1 MARQKYQPPKQSV
14 LGQIIDAA
22 LVLIAVFLALW
33 VPLALNL
40 AGASTRTI
48 LPAGV
53 TQQTAADGTVTFAGA
68 TWENLGQNAV
78 MQKQWE
84 ALGYDVNSAAA
95 LITQWFDYS
104 FSWSMMILTTIAVIA
119 YFVFAGHPATTT
131 SGTTSSP
138 AVTTPATPPAA
149 TTPSPAATGASPMT
163 ATPPASSPATPA
175 APAAPKAPAAPA
187 APATPAA
194 PAAPATG
201 K

>member
-1 MARQKYQPPKQSV
+1 MAREKYLPPKQSV
-14 LGQIIDAA
+14 AGQIVDAA

-53 TQQTAADGTVTFAGA
+53 TQQTAADGTVTFPGA

-104 FSWSMMILTTIAVIA
+104 FSWSMLVLTTIAVVA
-119 YFVFAGHPATTT
+119 YFGFLLVYSDKEYKEVIAEKFD
-131 SGTTSSP
+131 
-138 AVTTPATPPAA
+138 
-149 TTPSPAATGASPMT
+149 
-163 ATPPASSPATPA
+163 
-175 APAAPKAPAAPA
+175 
-187 APATPAA
+187 
-194 PAAPATG
+194 
-201 K
+201 

>member
-1 MARQKYQPPKQSV
+1 MVKQKYQPLKQSV
-14 LGQIIDAA
+14 FGQIIDAA

-53 TQQTAADGTVTFAGA
+53 TQQTAADGTVTFPGA

-104 FSWSMMILTTIAVIA
+104 FSWGMLVLTTIAVIA
-119 YFVFAGHPATTT
+119 YFGFLLFYSDKEYKEVIAEKFD
-131 SGTTSSP
+131 
-138 AVTTPATPPAA
+138 
-149 TTPSPAATGASPMT
+149 
-163 ATPPASSPATPA
+163 
-175 APAAPKAPAAPA
+175 
-187 APATPAA
+187 
-194 PAAPATG
+194 
-201 K
+201 

>member
-14 LGQIIDAA
+14 VGQIIDAA

-53 TQQTAADGTVTFAGA
+53 TQQTAADGTVTFPGA
-68 TWENLGQNAV
+68 TWANLGQNAV

-119 YFVFAGHPATTT
+119 YFVFLLIYSDKEYKEVIAE
-131 SGTTSSP
+131 
-138 AVTTPATPPAA
+138 
-149 TTPSPAATGASPMT
+149 
-163 ATPPASSPATPA
+163 
-175 APAAPKAPAAPA
+175 KFD
-187 APATPAA
+187 
-194 PAAPATG
+194 
-201 K
+201 

>member
-53 TQQTAADGTVTFAGA
+53 TQQTAADGTVTFPGA

-119 YFVFAGHPATTT
+119 YFVFLLIYSDKEYKEVIAE
-131 SGTTSSP
+131 
-138 AVTTPATPPAA
+138 
-149 TTPSPAATGASPMT
+149 
-163 ATPPASSPATPA
+163 
-175 APAAPKAPAAPA
+175 
-187 APATPAA
+187 
-194 PAAPATG
+194 
-201 K
+201 

>member
-14 LGQIIDAA
+14 FGQIIDAA

-33 VPLALNL
+33 VPLKLNL
-40 AGASTRTI
+40 AGAATRTI

-53 TQQTAADGTVTFAGA
+53 TQQTAADGTISFPGA

-104 FSWSMMILTTIAVIA
+104 FSWTMLVLTTIAVIA
-119 YFVFAGHPATTT
+119 YFGFLLVYSEREYKEVIAEKFD
-131 SGTTSSP
+131 
-138 AVTTPATPPAA
+138 
-149 TTPSPAATGASPMT
+149 
-163 ATPPASSPATPA
+163 
-175 APAAPKAPAAPA
+175 
-187 APATPAA
+187 
-194 PAAPATG
+194 
-201 K
+201 

>member
-1 MARQKYQPPKQSV
+1 MARQKYQPPQQSV
-14 LGQIIDAA
+14 IGQIIDAA

-40 AGASTRTI
+40 AGAATRTI

-53 TQQTAADGTVTFAGA
+53 TQQTAADGTVTFPGA

-104 FSWSMMILTTIAVIA
+104 FSWTMLVLTTIAVVG
-119 YFVFAGHPATTT
+119 YFVFLLVYSDKEYKEVIAE
-131 SGTTSSP
+131 
-138 AVTTPATPPAA
+138 
-149 TTPSPAATGASPMT
+149 
-163 ATPPASSPATPA
+163 
-175 APAAPKAPAAPA
+175 KFD
-187 APATPAA
+187 
-194 PAAPATG
+194 
-201 K
+201 

>member
-53 TQQTAADGTVTFAGA
+53 TQQTAADGTVTFPGA

-119 YFVFAGHPATTT
+119 YFVFLLIYSDKEYKEVIAE
-131 SGTTSSP
+131 
-138 AVTTPATPPAA
+138 
-149 TTPSPAATGASPMT
+149 
-163 ATPPASSPATPA
+163 
-175 APAAPKAPAAPA
+175 KFD
-187 APATPAA
+187 
-194 PAAPATG
+194 
-201 K
+201 

>member
-14 LGQIIDAA
+14 VGQIVDAM

-33 VPLALNL
+33 VPLKLDL
-40 AGASTRTI
+40 AGAATRTI

-53 TQQTAADGTVTFAGA
+53 TQQTAADGTVTFPGA

-104 FSWSMMILTTIAVIA
+104 FSWTMLVLTTVAVVG
-119 YFVFAGHPATTT
+119 YFVFLLVFSDKEYKEVIAE
-131 SGTTSSP
+131 
-138 AVTTPATPPAA
+138 
-149 TTPSPAATGASPMT
+149 
-163 ATPPASSPATPA
+163 
-175 APAAPKAPAAPA
+175 KFD
-187 APATPAA
+187 
-194 PAAPATG
+194 
-201 K
+201 

>member
-1 MARQKYQPPKQSV
+1 MARQKYQPPQQSV
-14 LGQIIDAA
+14 IGQIIDAA

-40 AGASTRTI
+40 AGAATRTI

-53 TQQTAADGTVTFAGA
+53 TQETAADGTVTFPGA

-104 FSWSMMILTTIAVIA
+104 FSWTMLVLTTVAVVG
-119 YFVFAGHPATTT
+119 YFVFLLVYSDKEYKEVIAE
-131 SGTTSSP
+131 
-138 AVTTPATPPAA
+138 
-149 TTPSPAATGASPMT
+149 
-163 ATPPASSPATPA
+163 
-175 APAAPKAPAAPA
+175 KFD
-187 APATPAA
+187 
-194 PAAPATG
+194 
-201 K
+201 

>member
-1 MARQKYQPPKQSV
+1 MAKEKYLPPKQSV
-14 LGQIIDAA
+14 AGQIVDAA

-53 TQQTAADGTVTFAGA
+53 TQQTAADGTVTFPGA

-104 FSWSMMILTTIAVIA
+104 FSWSMLVLTTIAVVA
-119 YFVFAGHPATTT
+119 YFGFLLVYSDKEYKEVIAEKFD
-131 SGTTSSP
+131 
-138 AVTTPATPPAA
+138 
-149 TTPSPAATGASPMT
+149 
-163 ATPPASSPATPA
+163 
-175 APAAPKAPAAPA
+175 
-187 APATPAA
+187 
-194 PAAPATG
+194 
-201 K
+201 

>member
-1 MARQKYQPPKQSV
+1 MARQKYQPPQQSV
-14 LGQIIDAA
+14 IGQIIDAA

-40 AGASTRTI
+40 AGAATRTI

-53 TQQTAADGTVTFAGA
+53 TQQTAADGTVTFPGA

-104 FSWSMMILTTIAVIA
+104 FSWTMLALTTIAVVG
-119 YFVFAGHPATTT
+119 YFVFLLVYSDKEYKEVIAE
-131 SGTTSSP
+131 
-138 AVTTPATPPAA
+138 
-149 TTPSPAATGASPMT
+149 
-163 ATPPASSPATPA
+163 
-175 APAAPKAPAAPA
+175 KFD
-187 APATPAA
+187 
-194 PAAPATG
+194 
-201 K
+201 

>member
-1 MARQKYQPPKQSV
+1 MAKQKYQPLKQSV
-14 LGQIIDAA
+14 VGQIIDAA

-53 TQQTAADGTVTFAGA
+53 TQQTAADGTVTFPGA

-84 ALGYDVNSAAA
+84 ALGYDVNAAAA

-104 FSWSMMILTTIAVIA
+104 FSWGMLVLTTIAVIA
-119 YFVFAGHPATTT
+119 YFGFLLFYSDKEYKEVIAEKFD
-131 SGTTSSP
+131 
-138 AVTTPATPPAA
+138 
-149 TTPSPAATGASPMT
+149 
-163 ATPPASSPATPA
+163 
-175 APAAPKAPAAPA
+175 
-187 APATPAA
+187 
-194 PAAPATG
+194 
-201 K
+201 

>member
-1 MARQKYQPPKQSV
+1 MAREKYQPPKQSV
-14 LGQIIDAA
+14 IGQIIDAA

-53 TQQTAADGTVTFAGA
+53 TQQTAADGTVTFPGA

-104 FSWSMMILTTIAVIA
+104 FSWAMAILTTIAVIA
-119 YFVFAGHPATTT
+119 YFGFLLIYSDKEYKQVIAEKFD
-131 SGTTSSP
+131 
-138 AVTTPATPPAA
+138 
-149 TTPSPAATGASPMT
+149 
-163 ATPPASSPATPA
+163 
-175 APAAPKAPAAPA
+175 
-187 APATPAA
+187 
-194 PAAPATG
+194 
-201 K
+201 

>member
-1 MARQKYQPPKQSV
+1 MAKEKYLPPKQSV
-14 LGQIIDAA
+14 AGQIIDAA

-53 TQQTAADGTVTFAGA
+53 TQQTAADGTVTFPGA

-104 FSWSMMILTTIAVIA
+104 FSWSMLVLTTIAVVA
-119 YFVFAGHPATTT
+119 YFGFLLVYSDKEYKEVIAEKFD
-131 SGTTSSP
+131 
-138 AVTTPATPPAA
+138 
-149 TTPSPAATGASPMT
+149 
-163 ATPPASSPATPA
+163 
-175 APAAPKAPAAPA
+175 
-187 APATPAA
+187 
-194 PAAPATG
+194 
-201 K
+201 

>member
-1 MARQKYQPPKQSV
+1 MAKEKYLPPKQSV
-14 LGQIIDAA
+14 AGQIIDAA

-53 TQQTAADGTVTFAGA
+53 TQQTAADGTVTFPGA

-104 FSWSMMILTTIAVIA
+104 FSWSMLVLTTIAVIA
-119 YFVFAGHPATTT
+119 YFGFLLVYSDKEYKEVIAEKFD
-131 SGTTSSP
+131 
-138 AVTTPATPPAA
+138 
-149 TTPSPAATGASPMT
+149 
-163 ATPPASSPATPA
+163 
-175 APAAPKAPAAPA
+175 
-187 APATPAA
+187 
-194 PAAPATG
+194 
-201 K
+201 